1 MAVTIK
7 TTGLSNIIQKNS
19 QMIDEIN
26 KNVSRVMND
35 NGNAV
40 VKYAKRNHRFKSR
53 KEEGAR
59 LENSVTFEYK
69 QPIKSVHEALIYLDP
84 TVTTVEGGKSYGVF
98 IHEGWG
104 RGYDQSPIGEA
115 YSSNGSIKGWGSDP
129 FLYQAIDKKWA
140 TDRGLRGVA
149 TKIRKKYSAS
159 E

>member
-35 NGNAV
+35 KGNAV
-40 VKYAKRNHRFKSR
+40 VSYAKRNHRFTSR
-53 KEEGAR
+53 ENK

-69 QPIKSVHEALIYLDP
+69 QPLKSVHEALIYLDP
-84 TVTTVEGGKSYGVF
+84 QFTTVGNGKSYGVF

-104 RGYDQSPIGEA
+104 RGYSQSPIGEA

-129 FLYQAIDKKWA
+129 FLYQAIEKKWA
-140 TDRGLRGVA
+140 TDRGLKGVA
-149 TKIRKKYSAS
+149 TIIRRKYSTNG
-159 E
+159 

>member
-1 MAVTIK
+1 MPVTMK

-35 NGNAV
+35 KGNATV
-40 VKYAKRNHRFKSR
+40 RYAKANHRFKSR

-59 LENSVTFEYK
+59 LENSVTFEYDM
-69 QPIKSVHEALIYLDP
+69 PIRNVHEASIYLDP
-84 TVTTVEGGKSYGVF
+84 TFTTVEGGKSYGVF

-104 RGYDQSPIGEA
+104 RGYDQSPIGKP
-115 YSSNGSIKGWGSDP
+115 YSSNKSLKGWGSDP
-129 FLYQAIDKKWA
+129 FLYQAIEKKWA
-140 TDRGLRGVA
+140 TDRGLKGVA
-149 TKIRKKYSAS
+149 TKIRRKYSTN